1 MDHNEVIVVTTDTIP
16 GYRIKEIKGIARGGV
31 VRAAHIGRDIMAL
44 LKNITGGEVKEYTRL
59 LAEARE
65 EALKRMIE
73 SAKAMGANAIIGF
86 RFATSTIGT
95 GMAEIYA
102 YGTAVV
108 VEKEEKKQ

>member
-1 MDHNEVIVVTTDTIP
+1 MNSLEVEGIIVVTTDSIP
-16 GYRIKEIKGIARGGV
+16 GYKIKEIKGIARGGV
-31 VRAAHIGRDIMAL
+31 IRATHLGRDIMAML
-44 LKNITGGEVKEYTRL
+44 RNITGGEIKEYTQL

-86 RFATSTIGT
+86 RFATATISTR
-95 GMAEIYA
+95 MAEIYA

-108 VEKEEKKQ
+108 IEKE